1 MKTRHRHAFTLIEV
15 LIVVIIMAILAATI
29 IPQFSSS
36 TTDAKKA
43 GLEFDTHFIRSQIE
57 LYKGE
62 HNGTFPEFA
71 KFVDQMTKATDTHD
85 NTTGGSTTLVN
96 GPYIQGSFPK
106 NQLADSSAVVSVAT
120 AGTVPKEVVPGGA
133 GWQYDETTGGF
144 YPNNKEA
151 Y

>member
-1 MKTRHRHAFTLIEV
+1 MKTRHAFTLIEV

-36 TTDAKKA
+36 ATDAKKA
-43 GLEFDTHFIRSQIE
+43 GLDFDTHFIRSQIE

-62 HNGTFPEFA
+62 HNGAVPAFA
-71 KFVDQMTKATDTHD
+71 RFVDQMTKVTDIKG
-85 NTTGGSTTLVN
+85 NTTGSSTALIY
-96 GPYIQGSFPK
+96 GPYIQGSFPT
-106 NQLADSSAVVSVAT
+106 NQLADSGAVVRVAT
-120 AGTVPKEVVPGGA
+120 AGTAPTAVVPGGA